1 MASDRNLYWLA
12 VVVLALGVGTRQGKS
27 DRDWV
32 AGAIARTVSLVDR
45 TTDRA
50 NSRAEGVVLRL
61 SDRQECVN
69 ARVQAAVDRAQAQAQ
84 ARVDREQV
92 HSEARIARVN
102 AVVSRIN
109 SKVANID
116 IENDFSFDDK

>member
-12 VVVLALGVGTRQGKS
+12 VVVLALGVGTRYGKS
-27 DRDWV
+27 DKDWV
-32 AGAIARTVSLVDR
+32 AGAIDRTVNLVDR

-69 ARVQAAVDRAQAQAQ
+69 ARVQAAVDRAQAT
-84 ARVDREQV
+84 VDREQAL
-92 HSEARIARVN
+92 SGARIDRVN
-102 AVVSRIN
+102 AVVTRIN

-116 IENDFSFDDK
+116 IENDLSFDDK

>member
-12 VVVLALGVGTRQGKS
+12 VVVLALGVGARHGKS

-69 ARVQAAVDRAQAQAQ
+69 ARVQAAVDRAQAQA
-84 ARVDREQV
+84 RVDREQV